1 MPLADTVSFINK
13 ILRNAGIKHLYM
25 GGVAASAHGEPRAT
39 KDADIVLLIDP
50 ADVPKLLDTIEQAG
64 LPIRNRARVQQ
75 KLESGLPAKIV
86 WDKKFSFDLRLASYA
101 IDGHAL
107 DRVQEIAME
116 AFGETLSIAT
126 PEDIIV
132 YKLARFDDID
142 KRDIQ
147 KMIDV
152 QDSIDW
158 TYVEARTKE
167 LAVEASR
174 PEMIERLRQAR
185 AWKKSR

>member
-1 MPLADTVSFINK
+1 MPLADAVSFINQ
-13 ILRNAGIKHLYM
+13 ILRDAGIKHLYM

-39 KDADIVLLIDP
+39 KDADIVILIDP
-50 ADVPKLLDTIEQAG
+50 ADVSKLLDTIEKEG

-75 KLESGLPAKIV
+75 KLQNGLPAKIV

-107 DRVQEIAME
+107 SRTQDLALE
-116 AFGETLSIAT
+116 AFGETMSIAT
-126 PEDIIV
+126 PEDVIV

-142 KRDIQ
+142 KRDIR
-147 KMIDV
+147 KMIEV

-158 TYVEARTKE
+158 SYVETNTEELSKE
-167 LAVEASR
+167 VNR
-174 PEMIERLRQAR
+174 PEMMNFLRQIR
-185 AWKKSR
+185 SWKR